1 MQQVADFLGKVFH
14 RAFLELGDTHPSIV
28 GLDHFHAHRLR
39 ADFCPRD
46 GDGEGAAFV
55 FAPNGQNNLR
65 IGLAAHALHG
75 IGNCHAAHGL
85 VVDARDHVACLEAGF
100 VGGGAF
106 DRRNNLDQTVFL
118 ADFDAHAHEFAAG
131 FFLEFLEGFLVV
143 ILRVRI
149 KP

>member
-1 MQQVADFLGKVFH
+1 MVTVKV
-14 RAFLELGDTHPSIV
+14 
-28 GLDHFHAHRLR
+28 RL
-39 ADFCPRD
+39 
-46 GDGEGAAFV
+46 V

-100 VGGGAF
+100 VGGAF

-131 FFLEFLEGFLVV
+131 FFLEFLEGFG
-143 ILRVRI
+143 RNTASADQAPTPCPRWRR
-149 KP
+149 